1 MSEHFGGF
9 DYFVFIAMLF
19 ISTAIGFFYAWKER
33 NNTSEDE
40 FLRGYLKKKVFNYF
54 PSTVFKKSFQLFT
67 FHCIYKIDI
76 FD

>member
-1 MSEHFGGF
+1 MSEHFGGL

-19 ISTAIGFFYAWKER
+19 ISTAIGFFYAWKDR
-33 NNTSEDE
+33 NSASEDE
-40 FLRGYLKKKVFNYF
+40 FLRGYLKKI
-54 PSTVFKKSFQLFT
+54 FQLFS